1 MQALA
6 KLINIREELVFLA
19 DKFKKGGPNVALIRS
34 WRALKKKAGIKDV
47 DEKDFPKTLERP
59 MLVLY
64 SADWCPPCRMMR
76 PTFARLVPFFDKAEV
91 HYTHVEDWKWAK
103 SQGVKG
109 IPQFVAYF
117 PNGARVSS
125 NVGSTTKEIWET
137 MHKLIALGRG
147 WEGAGELVCDGDSC
161 KIISAKKD

>member
-1 MQALA
+1 MNDDIKKLNLESRDGMQALA

-76 PTFARLVPFFDKAEV
+76 PTFAR
-91 HYTHVEDWKWAK
+91 HVSHAHSRE
-103 SQGVKG
+103 
-109 IPQFVAYF
+109 
-117 PNGARVSS
+117 RSS
-125 NVGSTTKEIWET
+125 
-137 MHKLIALGRG
+137 L
-147 WEGAGELVCDGDSC
+147 
-161 KIISAKKD
+161 